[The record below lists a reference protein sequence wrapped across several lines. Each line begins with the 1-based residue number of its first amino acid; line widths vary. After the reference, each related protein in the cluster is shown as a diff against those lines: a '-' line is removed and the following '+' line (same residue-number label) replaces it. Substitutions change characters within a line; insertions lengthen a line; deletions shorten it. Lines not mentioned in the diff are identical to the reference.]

1 MLSVYSMSKFH
12 LVDLSLVPL
21 YVVFQYH
28 MDVFV
33 VTICF
38 LYKTVTFLVIKL
50 QLKKTV
56 VCAL

>member
-1 MLSVYSMSKFH
+1 MFKVLFIYEVYMSKFH
-12 LVDLSLVPL
+12 LADLSLVLL

-38 LYKTVTFLVIKL
+38 LYKTIPFLVIK
-50 QLKKTV
+50 
-56 VCAL
+56 